1 MSLLEQEKS
10 TLAEKN
16 NNLTMDLA
24 NSNVEYERLKREY
37 HARQEQDK
45 ENLNALNQELRNL
58 RGQFEDTWWV
68 TATVKEV
75 NHAGDNV
82 QVFVCNI
89 QTLGVWF

>member
-1 MSLLEQEKS
+1 MSLLDQEKS

-16 NNLTMDLA
+16 NHLTMELA

-68 TATVKEV
+68 TATVKGV
-75 NHAGDNV
+75 THAGSKV
-82 QVFVCNI
+82 PVHVCNI
-89 QTLGVWF
+89 QIVGVWV

>member
-68 TATVKEV
+68 TATVK
-75 NHAGDNV
+75 
-82 QVFVCNI
+82 
-89 QTLGVWF
+89 GVTNTHSRLDDCVS

>member
-37 HARQEQDK
+37 YARQEQDRTTM
-45 ENLNALNQELRNL
+45 NGLNGELKNL
-58 RGQFEDTWWV
+58 RSQYDETWYV
-68 TATVKEV
+68 
-75 NHAGDNV
+75 D
-82 QVFVCNI
+82 FF
-89 QTLGVWF
+89 GVM

>member
-58 RGQFEDTWWV
+58 RGQFEDTW
-68 TATVKEV
+68 
-75 NHAGDNV
+75 
-82 QVFVCNI
+82 
-89 QTLGVWF
+89 

>member
-68 TATVKEV
+68 TATVK
-75 NHAGDNV
+75 
-82 QVFVCNI
+82 
-89 QTLGVWF
+89 